1 MSNLKTQ
8 GLVYLTPASQLRTVR
23 TPRAALLIDY
33 RGGSVTMLAD
43 KTMQTWLTCVNDQHP
58 IRSEESTTDAIVAE
72 FVRRGWLVAV
82 SKVPGPHVVVQVSD
96 TEVSWGTKE
105 VPARLAPAGP
115 APWPWRLAAVPAVAF
130 VLAVGQ
136 CGDRQQQFA
145 RLHTLTRLGARLPI
159 ATSLEIRRSVRAV
172 RWAAR
177 LIPARVACLEE
188 SVAAIVLLAAT
199 GRRATWCH
207 GIATDPVRLHAW
219 LADRDG
225 RAVEEPADTDQYT
238 LITPAQIKGREGANL

>member
-1 MSNLKTQ
+1 MTTINTDA
-8 GLVYLTPASQLRTVR
+8 LVYLAPAPQLRTAR

-43 KTMQTWLTCVNDQHP
+43 KTMQTWLTCLDDQHP
-58 IRSEESTTDAIVAE
+58 IRSEKSTTDVIVAD

-82 SKVPGPHVVVQVSD
+82 STVPEQHTVVQVGD
-96 TEVSWGTKE
+96 TDVSWGTKE
-105 VPARLAPAGP
+105 VPARLAPAGW
-115 APWPWRLAAVPAVAF
+115 APWSWRLAALPAVAF
-130 VLAVGQ
+130 VLAVRQ
-136 CGDRQQQFA
+136 CGDLQQQFA
-145 RLHTLTRLGARLPI
+145 RLHTLTRLGARLPM

-177 LIPARVACLEE
+177 LVPARVACLEE
-188 SVAAIVLLAAT
+188 SVAAIVLLAAA

-238 LITPAQIKGREGANL
+238 LITPA